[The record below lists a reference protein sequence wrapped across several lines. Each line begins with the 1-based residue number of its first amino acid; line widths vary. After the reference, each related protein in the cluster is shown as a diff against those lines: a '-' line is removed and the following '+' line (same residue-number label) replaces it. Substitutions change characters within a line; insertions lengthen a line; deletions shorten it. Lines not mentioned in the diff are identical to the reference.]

1 MCYQR
6 HVVLSRLLFSL
17 YQKVGGSTSPSAPRS
32 SEYRYD
38 DAGEFFNS
46 ITRVKSVRSQGV
58 RVQIVEIVS
67 LAENSD
73 MSIVRHGVIQPESK
87 LTVRGGLLRLLLTT
101 PPFPNAQLIQTL

>member
-1 MCYQR
+1 MSFLQD
-6 HVVLSRLLFSL
+6 L
-17 YQKVGGSTSPSAPRS
+17 YLVCIKKLAVQVRPSAPRS

-38 DAGEFFNS
+38 DAGDFFNA
-46 ITRVKSVRSQGV
+46 ITRVKYGRSQGV
-58 RVQIVEIVS
+58 RVQKVEIVS

-87 LTVRGGLLRLLLTT
+87 LTVRGGLIRLLLTT